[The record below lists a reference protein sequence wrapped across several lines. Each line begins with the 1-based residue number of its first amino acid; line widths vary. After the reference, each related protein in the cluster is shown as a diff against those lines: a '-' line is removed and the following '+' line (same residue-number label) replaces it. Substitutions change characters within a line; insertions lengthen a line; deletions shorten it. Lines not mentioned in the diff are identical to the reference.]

1 MERRESDREEGWGI
15 RRTIYPGGG
24 GLGRMLSVLLQ
35 PLWAWHG
42 GRKLSCCGWMP
53 LWPDPFCVPPILTW
67 ESFCGKSPNGFY
79 VSDLRPQNIG
89 WHSNHLQKKKKKKK
103 KERPSPIQVAD
114 TLGAVSSGAFGTH
127 QRVTLASIPQLP
139 PEQLPFGWGS
149 LWERRSE
156 GGGGVGGARDSKSLN
171 KPQKCHGLGAGWKR
185 ISRHETIRVWFFSFC
200 ILRPSL
206 VLSALH
212 SLGNHNLGR
221 KNHFNYLV
229 YALYLSD
236 CFYQSLE
243 SAREIT
249 KNQ

>member
-15 RRTIYPGGG
+15 RRTIYLGGG
-24 GLGRMLSVLLQ
+24 GLGTMVSVLLQ
-35 PLWAWHG
+35 PLWAQHG

-53 LWPDPFCVPPILTW
+53 LWPDPFCVPPSSHGSLSVAGALMAFTHLIGAHRILVGIVLTCKKDKGETLTHSRGSYFGRSEQW
-67 ESFCGKSPNGFY
+67 GFWNT
-79 VSDLRPQNIG
+79 PEGN
-89 WHSNHLQKKKKKKK
+89 
-103 KERPSPIQVAD
+103 P
-114 TLGAVSSGAFGTH
+114 H
-127 QRVTLASIPQLP
+127 QRNSVATKQLP
-139 PEQLPFGWGS
+139 VGRGS

-156 GGGGVGGARDSKSLN
+156 EGGQETPSPWTRH
-171 KPQKCHGLGAGWKR
+171 QKYHGLGAGWKR
-185 ISRHETIRVWFFSFC
+185 ISRHETIQGWFFSFC

-212 SLGNHNLGR
+212 TLGNHNLGR
-221 KNHFNYLV
+221 KKHFIYLV
-229 YALYLSD
+229 YTLYLSD

>member
-79 VSDLRPQNIG
+79 VSDLCPQNIG
-89 WHSNHLQKKKKKKK
+89 WHSPHLPKKKKK

-156 GGGGVGGARDSKSLN
+156 GGGGLGWGGKRLQVPEQATKMSRSGCRLEKNFQTWDN
-171 KPQKCHGLGAGWKR
+171 TGL
-185 ISRHETIRVWFFSFC
+185 VFQF
-200 ILRPSL
+200 
-206 VLSALH
+206 LH
-212 SLGNHNLGR
+212 SKTLLG
-221 KNHFNYLV
+221 FIC
-229 YALYLSD
+229 S
-236 CFYQSLE
+236 SLFG
-243 SAREIT
+243 
-249 KNQ
+249 